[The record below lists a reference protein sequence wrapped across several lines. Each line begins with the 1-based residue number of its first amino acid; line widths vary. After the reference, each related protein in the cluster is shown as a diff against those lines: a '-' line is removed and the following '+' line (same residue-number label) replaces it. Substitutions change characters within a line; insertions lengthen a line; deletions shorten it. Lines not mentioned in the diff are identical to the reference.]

1 MRFAQSVRARLAF
14 GHTMALATLLFLSA
28 GATYVLLAR
37 TMAERTD
44 QYLAE
49 TADAFQIALAAEYAE
64 DPSVRVAVTQ
74 ALDAFRFGDL
84 TFVVFDSAWNV
95 VASTLASE
103 PSRPARTRYDHH
115 GERLSALDLGR
126 LRASVSESQPLGEG
140 ERFVTLHDSEGG
152 FRAHTLPVR
161 LGTTFLTAVT
171 VHSLHDQ
178 METLESVRG
187 WYLVAIPV
195 VLVLAWIGGYLLA
208 RHSLRPTESMSR
220 SAERISAANLTE
232 RLPVGDPRDELGHLA
247 TVINALLGRV
257 QDAFEQ
263 QRRFTADASHELRT
277 PITILQNEADI
288 ALARSE
294 RDPSEYRETI
304 SLMRTT
310 TKRMATIVDDLFLLA
325 RADSGEQPLR
335 VSHFY
340 LEEMIEE
347 CVRSTRAI
355 AAQRGTSI
363 RCETESGA
371 ECIGDESLLR
381 RVILNLLDN
390 AIKYSPPGSAV
401 DISLLQSGA
410 RPGSG
415 GQVSPGGQTGPG
427 VQTGAADAGAHEA
440 SGVYMVSVTDNGPG
454 IPVADQP
461 RIFDRFYRVDSAR
474 TRSFTELSVPQS
486 GAATS
491 EPSGAGLGL
500 AISRWVAEAHGGELY
515 LENSTPD
522 GTRFVLVLPR
532 AATSSSG

>member
-1 MRFAQSVRARLAF
+1 
-14 GHTMALATLLFLSA
+14 
-28 GATYVLLAR
+28 
-37 TMAERTD
+37 
-44 QYLAE
+44 
-49 TADAFQIALAAEYAE
+49 
-64 DPSVRVAVTQ
+64 
-74 ALDAFRFGDL
+74 
-84 TFVVFDSAWNV
+84 
-95 VASTLASE
+95 
-103 PSRPARTRYDHH
+103 
-115 GERLSALDLGR
+115 
-126 LRASVSESQPLGEG
+126 
-140 ERFVTLHDSEGG
+140 
-152 FRAHTLPVR
+152 
-161 LGTTFLTAVT
+161 
-171 VHSLHDQ
+171 
-178 METLESVRG
+178 
-187 WYLVAIPV
+187 V

-208 RHSLRPTESMSR
+208 RQSLRPTESMSR
-220 SAERISAANLTE
+220 SAARISAANLTE
-232 RLPVGDPRDELGHLA
+232 RLPVGNPQDELGHLA
-247 TVINALLGRV
+247 TVLNALLGRV

-294 RDPSEYRETI
+294 RDSSEYRETI

-340 LEEMIEE
+340 LDEMIEE
-347 CVRSTRAI
+347 CGRSARAI
-355 AAQRGTSI
+355 AAQRGTVI

-371 ECIGDESLLR
+371 EYIGDEGLLR

-415 GQVSPGGQTGPG
+415 GRMSPGDHTGPG
-427 VQTGAADAGAHEA
+427 VQAGSADADAHEA
-440 SGVYMVSVTDNGPG
+440 SGVYIVSVTDNGPG
-454 IPVADQP
+454 IPAADQP

-474 TRSFTELSVPQS
+474 SRSLTELSGPQPC
-486 GAATS
+486 AAAS

-515 LENSTPD
+515 LESSTPD

-532 AATSSSG
+532 AATSSPG